1 MSVFQSIKLQH
12 FFGSL
17 LVCKYAHNLNKYLL
31 YFEGQLEMAQTI
43 PTTFFRLYKRLLN
56 ANF

>member
-1 MSVFQSIKLQH
+1 MYVS
-12 FFGSL
+12 
-17 LVCKYAHNLNKYLL
+17 KYAHNLNKYLL